1 MDNNRGYTIKEL
13 PSDERPRERL
23 IQNGATYLSNSELIA
38 IALRTGGAGQN
49 VMGLADALLARF
61 GGLAE
66 LAQASSTELCEV
78 PGIGPAK
85 AAQLL
90 AAFEMGRRM
99 VMINNDGRTRIS
111 SPDDV
116 ARFLMASMA
125 GLQQEEL
132 HVLMLDVKNYVRK
145 HARIYRGN
153 TSSASIRAGEVFRE
167 AVRDNATSVIIAHNH
182 PSGDPTPSADDIAVT
197 RDLVQAGKLLDI
209 QVLDHLII
217 GSGRWASLKSM
228 GLGGL

>member
-90 AAFEMGRRM
+90 AAFELGRRM
-99 VMINNDGRTRIS
+99 VMVNNDGRTRIS

-132 HVLMLDVKNYVRK
+132 HVLVLDIKNYVRK

-153 TSSASIRAGEVFRE
+153 ASSASIRAGEVFRE
-167 AVRDNATSVIIAHNH
+167 AVRDNANSIIIAHNH

-217 GSGRWASLKSM
+217 GSGRWTSLKSM